1 MNENFKPIMEFP
13 YLFYTPVE
21 IMVEETSQGVAMLKG
36 TLLVEGLSRNK
47 NLYTIEEMQSIAKR
61 AEGVP
66 MYYGVK
72 EDINPNTGMPAKNL
86 HADDSDNRIGR
97 IIKTA
102 FDAIKRK
109 ITFIAEVAN
118 TPKFPD
124 IISKIKSGWGVSIGG
139 FVTKANW
146 IVDKVKGLCMKIMDM
161 TVEHVQLVDPSVVRG
176 QDAAQVED
184 VKIQEC
190 MIMDM
195 PAPVRVITNL
205 KIKGNIKKINLKW

>member
-1 MNENFKPIMEFP
+1 MNETFEPIMEFP
-13 YLFYTPVE
+13 YVFYSPVE
-21 IMVEETSQGVAMLKG
+21 ITVEETSQGVAMIKG

-47 NLYTIEEMQSIAKR
+47 NLYTIEEMAGIAKR

-66 MYYGVK
+66 MYYGTK
-72 EDINPNTGMPAKNL
+72 KDINPNTGLPTKNL
-86 HADDSDNRIGR
+86 HADDEPNRIGR
-97 IIKTA
+97 IIKTVL
-102 FDAIKRK
+102 DVINRK

-118 TPKFPD
+118 TSNYPD

-146 IVDKVKGLCMKIMDM
+146 VFDKVKGLCMKIQNL
-161 TVEHVQLVDPSVVRG
+161 TVEHVQLIDPSVVRG

-184 VKIQEC
+184 VSIQEC

-195 PAPVRVITNL
+195 PVPRLSITNFN
-205 KIKGNIKKINLKW
+205 IGKGIKKVNITW